1 MSLRGGITWQLAGL
15 VALLMVGCDSP
26 PPSVVERPGISYIH
40 PKRRSVD
47 DVARASEAFY
57 AKESHGQDIV
67 FRTTENERAGYYFYS
82 KLSFSPPVDSRL
94 VLEVVRAEGEA
105 PERYD
110 FSLALR
116 PKFPLGEYAI
126 GLTGKDAGSGNWV
139 PIAWRLTVLDAKGKV
154 LASEH
159 SFLWGARS
167 ELEAR

>member
-1 MSLRGGITWQLAGL
+1 M
-15 VALLMVGCDSP
+15 
-26 PPSVVERPGISYIH
+26 
-40 PKRRSVD
+40 
-47 DVARASEAFY
+47 
-57 AKESHGQDIV
+57 
-67 FRTTENERAGYYFYS
+67 
-82 KLSFSPPVDSRL
+82 DSRL

-126 GLTGKDAGSGNWV
+126 GLTGKEAGSGNWV

>member
-1 MSLRGGITWQLAGL
+1 VSLRGGITWQLAGL
-15 VALLMVGCDSP
+15 VAVLMIGCDSP

-47 DVARASEAFY
+47 EVARASEAFY
-57 AKESHGQDIV
+57 ANESHGQDIV

-94 VLEVVRAEGEA
+94 VLEVVRTEGAA

-116 PKFPLGEYAI
+116 PKFPLGEYVI

-139 PIAWRLTVLDAKGKV
+139 PIAWRLTVLNAKGKV

-159 SFLWGARS
+159 SFLWGTRA

>member
-67 FRTTENERAGYYFYS
+67 FRTTENECAGYYFYS

-116 PKFPLGEYAI
+116 PSFPLGEYVI
-126 GLTGKDAGSGNWV
+126 GLTGKDAGLGNWV
-139 PIAWRLTVLDAKGKV
+139 PIAWRLTVLNAKGKV
-154 LASEH
+154 LASQH
-159 SFLWGARS
+159 SFLWGTRS